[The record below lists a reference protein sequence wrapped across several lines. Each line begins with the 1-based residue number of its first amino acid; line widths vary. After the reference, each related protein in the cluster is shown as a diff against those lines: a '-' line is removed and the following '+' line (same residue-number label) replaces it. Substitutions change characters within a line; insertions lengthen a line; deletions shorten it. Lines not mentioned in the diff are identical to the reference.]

1 MSSSLSNCSFHFSS
15 ANPCLDPEYCGENA
29 ECNAMACN
37 AKKVGCCTCP
47 KGYFGD
53 PYYKCTRPETSEVT
67 CNVDEH
73 CPTTSICVNTKC
85 VDACDNCVENSYC
98 SATNHEFFC
107 TCREGYSGDPYGG
120 VGCSLS
126 K

>member
-1 MSSSLSNCSFHFSS
+1 
-15 ANPCLDPEYCGENA
+15 
-29 ECNAMACN
+29 MACN